1 MGTPG
6 GAVVE
11 KPKET
16 IRFIEDMTEAE
27 VAQQDGAIPAGLQN
41 LGNTCYMNSTIQVL
55 RSIPELQSQL
65 TTYKPAPPAPSA
77 SESLSLTSLLG
88 ASGSGDDL
96 TRSLRDLLR
105 QMSLTQE
112 PFAPQMFLMALR
124 TQFPQFA
131 QRSREGHGYAQQDAE
146 EAWSQI
152 LSKIRGQLKIK
163 ETVDGSETHSSFVD
177 KYMAGSLTSELKCDE
192 GDMEEPVISN
202 EAFFKLNCH
211 IDTDTS
217 HLRDGLASGLVEKLE
232 KKSELLDR
240 DAVYTKK
247 SRLTKLPKYLTV
259 HFMRFDWRKDT
270 NKKAKIMRKV
280 TFPQELDAVEFCSED
295 LQKILVPI
303 RNKFRDVRNLELDDE
318 RAKKRQ
324 KRKADGEEPPE
335 AGPSSSKATKNEKGK
350 GKKKTEAEDVEMKD
364 VVYKTDV
371 ELDAERT
378 AGILEAKKE
387 LWALV
392 DPKTAADETAN
403 STGLYELRG
412 IITHQGPTAD
422 SGHYTA
428 FVKKSG
434 RKDPKTG
441 KEGKEDGKWWWFN
454 DEKVSEFEADS
465 IDTLAGGGKFSLA
478 YPIFRSLISR

>member
-16 IRFIEDMTEAE
+16 IKFIEDMTEAE
-27 VAQQDGAIPAGLQN
+27 IAQSDGAIPAGLQN

-55 RSIPELQSQL
+55 RSIPELQSEL
-65 TTYKPAPPAPSA
+65 STYRPASPAPTA
-77 SESLSLTSLLG
+77 SDSLSLTSLLG
-88 ASGSGDDL
+88 GSATGDL
-96 TRSLRDLLR
+96 TKSLRDLLR

-131 QRSREGHGYAQQDAE
+131 QRSREGQGYAQQDAE

-152 LSKIRGQLKIK
+152 LSKIRNQLKSK
-163 ETVDGSETHSSFVD
+163 QTVDGAESESSFVD

-192 GDMEEPVISN
+192 GDEEPVVSSDT
-202 EAFFKLNCH
+202 FFKLDCH

-217 HLRDGLASGLVEKLE
+217 HLRDGLASGLVEQLE
-232 KKSELLDR
+232 KKSETLGR

-247 SRLTKLPKYLTV
+247 SRVTKLPKYLTV

-280 TFPQELDAVEFCSED
+280 TFPQELDAVEFCGED
-295 LQKILVPI
+295 LQKTLVPI

-324 KRKADGEEPPE
+324 KRKADGEEPE
-335 AGPSSSKATKNEKGK
+335 AGPSSSKTTKNEKGK
-350 GKKKTEAEDVEMKD
+350 GKKKTEPEDVEMKD
-364 VVYKTDV
+364 VEYKTDAQ
-371 ELDAERT
+371 LDAERQE
-378 AGILEAKKE
+378 GILTAKKE
-387 LWALV
+387 LWDLV
-392 DPKTAADETAN
+392 DPKLAADETAN
-403 STGLYELRG
+403 CTGLYELRG
-412 IITHQGPTAD
+412 IITHQGATAD

-441 KEGKEDGKWWWFN
+441 KEIKEDGKWWWFN
-454 DEKVSEFEADS
+454 DDKVSEFEADR
-465 IDTLAGGGKFSLA
+465 IETLAGGGKFSFIQL
-478 YPIFRSLISR
+478 INFDSLISC